1 MLIAHPKGHYHFL
14 QGIDPYSCG
23 IIADPGYEIIHV
35 TLAEALP
42 WRAGFE
48 RVDAVEHRTTNDL
61 GLAAWDGV
69 WVWGCGRIWG
79 EMCRFSC
86 RIVRLH
92 YKI

>member
-48 RVDAVEHRTTNDL
+48 RVDAHLTAEGRDRYAL
-61 GLAAWDGV
+61 
-69 WVWGCGRIWG
+69 CGIELRSPAPFTMQGFIDFNS
-79 EMCRFSC
+79 E
-86 RIVRLH
+86 
-92 YKI
+92 